1 MGSFPETYNDPNF
14 AAGHVNRSNL
24 FFAPCLYCFWQ
35 DKSVLH
41 HISVTYHFYRSS
53 ELNFLLAEKLSYQ
66 FLLWLDIDRWPAVT
80 GTSSLA
86 CLRNKLREKLTDLL
100 NEACFFFFA
109 SCSVSLQNCSN
120 HLFYFRSLFCVTQRN
135 NIFFCSMVPNFEAAL
150 KWLKALVIN
159 WNVNQSTVI
168 VICLPK
174 KAEALFI
181 FSSWHLEYNGL
192 SIKWLA
198 KINQRSNWLSFVR
211 IDQFAPN
218 ILWTAEAAKQAFS
231 YRGQSCGMV

>member
-1 MGSFPETYNDPNF
+1 MYNDPNF

-35 DKSVLH
+35 NKSVLH

-100 NEACFFFFA
+100 NEACFFLLHSS

-135 NIFFCSMVPNFEAAL
+135 NIFFCSMVPYLMQHWNGLLGTINYLWEWPGREKTERAL
-150 KWLKALVIN
+150 KIFLAVATGFVFFSWTKRPGFKKNQHKLK
-159 WNVNQSTVI
+159 
-168 VICLPK
+168 
-174 KAEALFI
+174 
-181 FSSWHLEYNGL
+181 
-192 SIKWLA
+192 
-198 KINQRSNWLSFVR
+198 
-211 IDQFAPN
+211 
-218 ILWTAEAAKQAFS
+218 LW
-231 YRGQSCGMV
+231 

>member
-35 DKSVLH
+35 NKSVLH

-53 ELNFLLAEKLSYQ
+53 ELNFLLAEKLSHQ
-66 FLLWLDIDRWPAVT
+66 FLLWLDIVRWPAVT

-100 NEACFFFFA
+100 NEACFFLLHSS

-135 NIFFCSMVPNFEAAL
+135 NIFFCSMVPYL
-150 KWLKALVIN
+150 KQHW
-159 WNVNQSTVI
+159 
-168 VICLPK
+168 
-174 KAEALFI
+174 
-181 FSSWHLEYNGL
+181 NGL
-192 SIKWLA
+192 RHL
-198 KINQRSNWLSFVR
+198 
-211 IDQFAPN
+211 
-218 ILWTAEAAKQAFS
+218 
-231 YRGQSCGMV
+231 